1 MRYYFKTK
9 LGYFPI
15 SQTQNGVTAVQSE
28 VEKNYNNIKP
38 LMWRDFVLLGLQ
50 GLKRFLSKSKGCRVV
65 ISTTGPQCNLTRNKH
80 GMVTRLTC

>member
-1 MRYYFKTK
+1 MRYYFKTQ

-28 VEKNYNNIKP
+28 VEKNYNNNKP

-50 GLKRFLSKSKGCRVV
+50 GLIFFVENFSFLKL
-65 ISTTGPQCNLTRNKH
+65 IILLDDP
-80 GMVTRLTC
+80 